1 MPCRLDFGV
10 YGSHLARWE
19 KRSQSIRVFIQEASQ
34 HLFSADFAF
43 RISEDFDIEVAIGK
57 ELDLPA
63 FARYRELDLESF
75 WTDS

>member
-1 MPCRLDFGV
+1 
-10 YGSHLARWE
+10 
-19 KRSQSIRVFIQEASQ
+19 VFIQEASQ